1 MVGARCMD
9 RIVMQPRARKH
20 QPDEALCH
28 SDTVV
33 TVHWVGLKAAG
44 LGLALLTGA
53 MIGVPVVTA
62 VERLS
67 LDLEV
72 IVQSAA
78 LPVER
83 H

>member
-1 MVGARCMD
+1 
-9 RIVMQPRARKH
+9 MQLRAGKH
-20 QPDEALCH
+20 QTDAALGR

-33 TVHWVGLKAAG
+33 TVQWVGLKVVG
-44 LGLALLTGA
+44 LGLALLTGGL
-53 MIGVPVVTA
+53 IGMPVVTA

-78 LPVER
+78 LPVAR
-83 H
+83 R